1 MKKTVNVSKNI
12 PVTGEFDVVI
22 AGGGLS
28 GMAAACSAA
37 KRGLSV
43 CVLEYYAK
51 LGGVPSSGLLGI
63 VSGFR
68 LDDEICVDGPFI
80 RELVERADKYKA
92 VLNNNAKWSFR
103 FDCELLPLILMEM
116 ADDYGIEVRHLS
128 PVADTVAENR
138 RISSVIVS
146 SRRGLEAVNG
156 KLFMDDTGDGL
167 AAVSAGAD
175 FAYGRPGDGKVQSSS
190 LTFRIGGIDPEKI
203 PSGMPEATKIW
214 RSEEH
219 NVPTDHT
226 VITYLPGAGTEAA
239 VNMTHILNCD
249 PLTDEGINRIRKE
262 GLAQALEIVD
272 FFRRRLPGFANC
284 RIIESAMQ
292 PGVRET
298 RRITGDYILTA
309 DDVINGR
316 DFDDQIARG
325 CWGIDIHMPDKP
337 HSTSHLPH
345 FNIPR
350 SYGIPYRCIT
360 PSKLDNC
367 FVIGRAVSATH
378 EAYSSSRINASCIA
392 LGEAAGLAAPQAIKC
407 GNIHQIDTGILRK
420 ELIEQGSIVDYT
432 PIENN

>member
-37 KRGLSV
+37 KQGYSV
-43 CVLEYYAK
+43 CMLEYYAK

-92 VLNNNAKWSFR
+92 VVYTPAKWSFR
-103 FDCELLPLILMEM
+103 FDCEILPLILMEM
-116 ADDYGIEVRHLS
+116 ASDYGIEVRLLS

-138 RISSVIVS
+138 RISSVIVA

-167 AAVSAGAD
+167 LAVSAGAD
-175 FAYGRPGDGKVQSSS
+175 FVYGRPEDGKVQSSS
-190 LTFRIGGIDPEKI
+190 LTFRIGGIDPNKI
-203 PSGMPEATKIW
+203 PSGMPEATQIW
-214 RSEEH
+214 RSETH

-226 VITYLPGAGTEAA
+226 VITYLPGSGCEAA

-249 PLTDEGINRIRKE
+249 PLTDEGINRIRRE
-262 GLAQALEIVD
+262 GLDQALEIVE
-272 FFRRRLPGFANC
+272 FFRRRMPGFANC
-284 RIIESAMQ
+284 KLIETAMQ

-298 RRITGDYILTA
+298 RRITGDYTLTA

-316 DFDDQIARG
+316 DFADQIARG
-325 CWGIDIHMPDKP
+325 CWGIDVHMPDKV
-337 HSTSHLPH
+337 HSTSHLKY

-360 PSKLDNC
+360 PEKLDNC
-367 FVIGRAVSATH
+367 FVIGRAISATH
-378 EAYSSSRINASCIA
+378 EAYSSTRINASCIA
-392 LGEAAGLAAPQAIKC
+392 LGEAAGTAVSQVIQG
-407 GNIHQIDTGILRK
+407 GNIHLTDTDILRK
-420 ELIEQGSIVDYT
+420 KLAEQGSITDYT
-432 PIENN
+432 PVK